1 MQTANRTSAD
11 IISHLELEGYCIIDE
26 VIPSNEVA
34 GVRDNVF
41 AAFEAQ
47 SAAAAAHAHKVRGQ
61 GHRLGGAGVQAVT
74 GLLNLDQSVAPYLA
88 DDRIISAVEG
98 LFGPYCRITNVS
110 AMVNNAGNDRGYWHS
125 DWPYNQTNA
134 SHIPA
139 PYADQPIKLSS
150 IWMLTEFSPHT
161 GGTLVIPGSQ
171 KMRTNPSGGDCHD
184 REAPHA
190 AEMQIS
196 GAPGSVMLFDSR
208 LWHSVTT
215 NNSDGPRIALNV
227 GYAPWW
233 LNVQPTIEGT
243 ADFERMVVEPQGK
256 PNINPP
262 LDRAV
267 FETLPAA
274 VKPLFR
280 HSVSL

>member
-1 MQTANRTSAD
+1 MQTANRTDAD
-11 IISHLELEGYCIIDE
+11 IISHLELEGYWIIDE

-34 GVRDNVF
+34 GVRDSVF

-47 SAAAAAHAHKVRGQ
+47 SAAAAAHADKVRGQ
-61 GHRLGGAGVQAVT
+61 GHRLGAAGVQVVT
-74 GLLNLDQSVAPYLA
+74 GLLNVDQSVAPYLA
-88 DDRIISAVEG
+88 DERIIGAVEG
-98 LFGPYCRITNVS
+98 LFGPYCRITNVG
-110 AMVNNAGNDRGYWHS
+110 AMVNNAGNDRGYWHA

-150 IWMLTEFSPHT
+150 IWMLTEFSPET

-208 LWHSVTT
+208 LWHSVTR

-267 FETLPAA
+267 FEKLPAA

>member
-1 MQTANRTSAD
+1 MQTAAD
-11 IISHLELEGYCIIDE
+11 IISHLELEGYCIIKE
-26 VIPSNEVA
+26 VIPSAAVA
-34 GVRDNVF
+34 GVRDSVL
-41 AAFEAQ
+41 AAFETQ
-47 SAAAAAHAHKVRGQ
+47 AAAALAHADKVRSQ
-61 GHRLGGAGVQAVT
+61 GHRQGGAGVTAVT

-88 DDRIISAVEG
+88 DERIIGAAEG
-98 LFGPYCRITNVS
+98 LFGPYVRITNVS
-110 AMVNNAGNDRGYWHS
+110 AMVNFPNNDRGYWHA

-139 PYADQPIKLSS
+139 PYADQAIKLSS
-150 IWMLTEFSPHT
+150 IWMLTEFSPKT

-190 AEMQIS
+190 AEVQIS
-196 GAPGSVMLFDSR
+196 GAAGSVILFDSR

-215 NNSDGPRIALNV
+215 NHSDEPRIALNA

-233 LNVQPTIEGT
+233 LNLQPTKEGSD
-243 ADFERMVVEPQGK
+243 DFERMVVETDGK

-262 LDRAV
+262 LDKAV
-267 FETLPAA
+267 FETLPAS
-274 VKPLFR
+274 VQPLFR
-280 HSVSL
+280 HSVN